1 PDLVAQG
8 VGSVA
13 RTGITGVIMATLIL
27 IGLIVS
33 AGLSVSIARIIIG
46 ITGPIPRTL
55 GSLSVGIRPRAWGL
69 ASSMLGGWLLISL
82 LVGPVLGSM

>member
-1 PDLVAQG
+1 MVAQG

-13 RTGITGVIMATLIL
+13 STGGFGVILALAMLVGLIL
-27 IGLIVS
+27 A
-33 AGLSVSIARIIIG
+33 AGLSIVLARGIIG

-69 ASSMLGGWLLISL
+69 ASAMLGGWLLVSL
-82 LVGPVLGSM
+82 VVGPLIGSL

>member
-1 PDLVAQG
+1 
-8 VGSVA
+8 
-13 RTGITGVIMATLIL
+13 MAALIL
-27 IGLIVS
+27 VGLIVS